1 MNAIRSI
8 RQRLGLTQQALADG
22 LGVTQGN
29 VSLYEHGQEM
39 PPKVARRLVAFAD
52 QCGTQITLDDV
63 YAESSGIEEQGG
75 AVASVHVAAHR
86 TRQAQS

>member
-8 RQRLGLTQQALADG
+8 RNRLGLTQQALAQA

-39 PPKVARRLVAFAD
+39 PPKVARRLVAFAN
-52 QCGTQITLDDV
+52 QMGTRITLDDV
-63 YAESSGIEEQGG
+63 YAVREAQQE
-75 AVASVHVAAHR
+75 AA
-86 TRQAQS
+86 